1 MVKYIQTV
9 HQILP
14 ADCLSEFDR
23 FVGLELK
30 GLIPAELEND
40 IKSSFKMKQKNTWK
54 IKHQSR
60 IIQLLIFI

>member
-40 IKSSFKMKQKNTWK
+40 IKSSFKMKQKNT
-54 IKHQSR
+54 
-60 IIQLLIFI
+60 